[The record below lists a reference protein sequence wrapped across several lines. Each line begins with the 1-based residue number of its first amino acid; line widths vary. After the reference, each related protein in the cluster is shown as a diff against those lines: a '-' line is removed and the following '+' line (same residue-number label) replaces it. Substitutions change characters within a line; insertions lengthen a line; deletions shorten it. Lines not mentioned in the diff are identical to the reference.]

1 MGNRISFNTTNFIYN
16 IFINQPN
23 RTSNNIPEKIQFPD
37 ILQKYYRMRQAIMIS
52 PGLIKHTIVDAP
64 ENLKPNEVLLKIQK
78 IGICG
83 SDIHVFHG
91 QHPATPYPVVQGHEY
106 SAIIEAVGEN
116 VSKAKPGMKATARPQ
131 LVCGECGPCKRGQY
145 NACQNLK
152 VQGFQA
158 PGVAQDYFIVPE
170 DRLILLPD
178 SLTFEQGAMIEPA
191 AVGAHATSRTNGIEG
206 KNVVVSGAGTIGN
219 LVAQFAK
226 ARGAKKILITDI
238 SDYRLEKAK
247 ECGIE
252 NTLNILKTPFN
263 EGITTCFGNEGFQVG
278 LEAAGVQN
286 SLDNLI
292 ANVEKGGDVVIL
304 GVYAQNPQVNM
315 YYVGEHELNLFGS
328 MMYRHEDYEEA
339 VEMMA
344 AGKINTTPLVSK
356 HFAFEDYL
364 HAYHYI
370 EQNKEKTMKVIID
383 L

>member
-1 MGNRISFNTTNFIYN
+1 
-16 IFINQPN
+16 
-23 RTSNNIPEKIQFPD
+23 
-37 ILQKYYRMRQAIMIS
+37 MRQATMIS
-52 PGLIKHTIVDAP
+52 PGVIKHTAVEDP
-64 ENLKPNEVLLKIQK
+64 KKLNPNEVLLRIKK
-78 IGICG
+78 IGVCG

-91 QHPATPYPVVQGHEY
+91 EHPATPYPVVQGHEY
-106 SAIIEAVGEN
+106 SALIEAVGEN
-116 VSKAKPGMKATARPQ
+116 VKNAKPGMKATARPQ

-178 SLTFEQGAMIEPA
+178 SFTFDQGAMIEPA
-191 AVGAHATSRTNGIEG
+191 AVGAHSTNRSNEIKG

-226 ARGAKKILITDI
+226 ARGAKKVLITDI
-238 SDYRLEKAK
+238 SNFRLEKAQ

-252 NTLNILKTPFN
+252 NTLNVLETSFE
-263 EGITTCFGNEGFQVG
+263 EGIKSCFGDEGFQVG
-278 LEAAGVQN
+278 LEAAGVQS
-286 SLDNLI
+286 SLDALI

-304 GVYAQNPQVNM
+304 GVYANNPTVNM

-339 VEMMA
+339 VKMIA
-344 AGKINTTPLVSK
+344 SGKIITEPLVTK
-356 HFAFEDYL
+356 HFPFEEYL
-364 HAYHYI
+364 QAYQYI
-370 EQNKEKTMKVIID
+370 EEQKDKTMKVIID

>member
-1 MGNRISFNTTNFIYN
+1 
-16 IFINQPN
+16 
-23 RTSNNIPEKIQFPD
+23 
-37 ILQKYYRMRQAIMIS
+37 MRQATMIS
-52 PGLIKHTIVDAP
+52 PGVIKHTTVEAP
-64 ENLKPNEVLLKIQK
+64 KKLNPNEVLLRIKK
-78 IGICG
+78 IGVCG

-91 QHPATPYPVVQGHEY
+91 EHPATPYPVVQGHEY
-106 SAIIEAVGEN
+106 SALIEAVGEN
-116 VSKAKPGMKATARPQ
+116 VSIAKPGMKATARPQ

-170 DRLILLPD
+170 DRLIVLPD
-178 SLTFEQGAMIEPA
+178 SFTFEQGAMIEPA
-191 AVGAHATSRTNGIEG
+191 AVGAHSTNRSNEIKG

-226 ARGAKKILITDI
+226 ARGAKKVLITDI
-238 SDYRLEKAK
+238 SNFRLEKAQ

-252 NTLNILKTPFN
+252 NTLNVLETSFE
-263 EGITTCFGNEGFQVG
+263 EGIKSCFGDEGFQVG
-278 LEAAGVQN
+278 LEAAGVQT
-286 SLDNLI
+286 SLDALI

-304 GVYAQNPQVNM
+304 GVYANNPTVNM

-339 VEMMA
+339 VKMIA
-344 AGKINTTPLVSK
+344 SGKIITEPLVTK
-356 HFAFEDYL
+356 HFPFEEYL
-364 HAYHYI
+364 QAYQYI
-370 EQNKEKTMKVIID
+370 EEQKDKTMKVIID